1 MQEFFLIAVSLLF
14 LLAIADLIVGVS
26 NDAVNFLNSAIG
38 SRAAPRKI
46 VLLVASL
53 GILLGATFSSGMM
66 EVARTGIFNPEA
78 YYFSDVMIIFLA
90 VMLTDVILLDFYNTL
105 GLPTST
111 TVSLVFELLGT
122 AVTVAALKIMAAGAD
137 WDALSGYINSA
148 KALTIVTGI
157 LLSVGVSLVFGVS
170 IMYLSRLLFT
180 FQYERRFRWFGG
192 VWAGLALS
200 AVTYFLLIKGIKGAS
215 FVPAAF
221 SAWVKSNGGLLFL
234 GSFLFWS
241 LLMQVLLA
249 FRVNVLKIVVLFGTF
264 SLAMAFAG
272 NDLVNFIG
280 VPLAGYEAFR
290 LWAETG
296 ADPERFGMGVL
307 REVENSNTSFLLI
320 AGLVMTL
327 TLWFSRKARTV
338 TETEVNLG
346 RQHEGIERFSPNWL
360 AQGLVR
366 ATIKL
371 SRATRFIL
379 PEKWREKIESRFEA
393 PSFKATA
400 DSAQQQQRPAP
411 AFDLIRATV
420 NLTVASALIALGT
433 SFKLPLSTTYVTF
446 MVAMGSSLADRA
458 WGRDSAVYRVAGV
471 VNVIGGWFATAFIAF
486 TVSGAF
492 AFLIYQFRLPALL
505 GLIVLAAVLLTRTFI
520 LHRRREEAKRK
531 RETAMAEGNKMTTEQ
546 VAESTARQVA
556 ESLHAVAKAFSD
568 ALEGLRREDLFL
580 LQQAKADIKAI
591 RKQNEEFRYSFYND
605 IRRIEEMHGHSS
617 RAYLLVYDLRQDILQ
632 SIQFIVKACNEHVKN
647 SHRPLENAQ
656 SEELERVV
664 VDLALYFDRIT
675 EMINSQDFTLYQEAK
690 QQKKAL
696 LLSLEG
702 LMAHQVDGIKRKAYN
717 ASNSLLFFS
726 LLLETKDMVAVAA
739 RFAKLFYRLYQN
751 PHRPG
756 LTLVSES
763 EEQEAT

>member
-1 MQEFFLIAVSLLF
+1 MQEFFLIAIGLLF

-38 SRAAPRKI
+38 SRAAPRKVI
-46 VLLVASL
+46 LIVASL
-53 GILLGATFSSGMM
+53 GIILGATFSSGMM

-90 VMLTDVILLDFYNTL
+90 VMLTDVILLDFYNTF

-122 AVTVAALKIMAAGAD
+122 AVTVAALKIMATGAD
-137 WDALSGYINSA
+137 WDTLAGYINSA
-148 KALTIVTGI
+148 KALTIVTSI
-157 LLSVGVSLVFGVS
+157 LLSVGISLVFGVS
-170 IMYLSRLLFT
+170 LMYLSRLLFT

-221 SAWVKSNGGLLFL
+221 SAWVKDNGGLLFL

-241 LLMQVLLA
+241 LLMQVLMA
-249 FRVNVLKIVVLFGTF
+249 FRVNVLQIVVLFGTF

-290 LWAETG
+290 AWAGTG
-296 ADPERFGMGVL
+296 LDPDGFGMGVL
-307 REVENSNTSFLLI
+307 REVENTNTGFLLL

-346 RQHEGIERFSPNWL
+346 RQQEGLERFSPNLL

-366 ATIKL
+366 VTIKL
-371 SRATRFIL
+371 GRATRFIL
-379 PEKWREKIESRFEA
+379 PGKWREKIKSRFEA
-393 PSFKATA
+393 PSSNAPA
-400 DSAQQQQRPAP
+400 DGAPQEQPAP

-492 AFLIYQFRLPALL
+492 AFLLYQFRLPALIGL
-505 GLIVLAAVLLTRTFI
+505 VLLAAGLITRTFI
-520 LHRRREEAKRK
+520 LHHRREEVKRK
-531 RETAMAEGNKMTTEQ
+531 REAAQAANSKMTTEQ
-546 VAESTARQVA
+546 VASYTARQVA
-556 ESLHAVAKAFSD
+556 ENLHAIGSAFSD
-568 ALEGLRREDLFL
+568 ALEGLRREDLLL
-580 LQQAKADIKAI
+580 LQQAKAAIKEI
-591 RKQNEEFRYSFYND
+591 RRQNEEFRYSFYND
-605 IRRIEEMHGHSS
+605 IRRIEEIHGHGS
-617 RAYLLVYDLRQDILQ
+617 RAYLLVYDLRQDIVQ
-632 SIQFIVKACNEHVKN
+632 SIAFIVEACNKHVKN
-647 SHRPLENAQ
+647 SHRPLENSQ

-664 VDLALYFDRIT
+664 VELAGYFGRIT
-675 EMINSQDFTLYQEAK
+675 EMMSRQDFDLYQEVKAK
-690 QQKKAL
+690 KKAL
-696 LLSLEG
+696 LLDLER
-702 LMAHQVDGIKRKAYN
+702 LMAHQVDGIKQKAYN
-717 ASNSLLFFS
+717 ASNSLLYFS

-739 RFAKLFYRLYQN
+739 RFAKLYYRLYQK

-756 LTLVSES
+756 LTLVTEP
-763 EEQEAT
+763 EGQEAG